1 MLDKNNFEAFS
12 DGVARVCEVSGR
24 KIVAEKGSLR
34 FGIRTV
40 GIKRFYEAKIASEKV
55 DRLVSVPYNEKIHR
69 NDILIIGLEQY
80 KIIQIQEKKDSKPP
94 CLYLSLE
101 RENILYKK
109 GGQCSGEAGE
119 DR

>member
-1 MLDKNNFEAFS
+1 MPGKNDFETFN

-24 KIVAEKGSLR
+24 KITAEKGTVR

-40 GIKRFYEAKIASEKV
+40 GIKRYYEAKVASDQV
-55 DRLVSVPYNEKIHR
+55 DRLISVPYNSPVQR
-69 NDILIIGLEQY
+69 SNLLILSSEQY
-80 KIIQIQEKKDSKPP
+80 KIIQIQEKRDSKPP

-109 GGQCSGEAGE
+109 EE
-119 DR
+119 